1 MADTIYALAT
11 SPGRAGVAVIRIS
24 GPQAFQSLNALC
36 KNSNIDL
43 RKSQL
48 RDLYTDEGLHLDRA
62 LVIPFKGPHSFTGE
76 DIVELH
82 LHGSIAVIQKTLE
95 TLSKLKTYRQA
106 LPGEFT
112 RRAFTNEK
120 LDLVE
125 IEGLSDLIDAET
137 EAQRIQALQVLSG
150 KLGERAQE
158 WRSMIIKAMALIE
171 VTIDFADEEV
181 PTDVSKDVLQ
191 ILYNVN
197 NDLKDESKSTSVAE
211 RIRTGFE
218 VAIVGRPNVGKST
231 LLNTLAGREAALTSE
246 EAGTTRDIIEVRMDL
261 GGLPVTLM
269 DTAGLRETGNLIETK
284 GINRAIEKANSSD
297 LVVVLTENGEIPL
310 EIENKNVLKFVSKCD
325 NGQLLDGVS
334 AVTGYGLDNMVN
346 SIKRELGKKV
356 QNQGLATRFRHKAAL
371 DSAISKINKAEA
383 FIKDGQAFYEL
394 AAEELRQTTY
404 TLDELFGKVDVE
416 NILDEIFSSFC
427 LGK

>member
-11 SPGRAGVAVIRIS
+11 SPGRAGVAVIRVS
-24 GPQAFQSLNALC
+24 GPEAFKSLNVLC
-36 KNSNIDL
+36 KNSKIDP

-95 TLSKLKTYRQA
+95 TLSKLKNYRQA

-120 LDLVE
+120 LDLAE
-125 IEGLSDLIDAET
+125 IEGLADLIDAET

-181 PTDVSKDVLQ
+181 PTDVSKDVLE

-197 NDLKDESKSTSVAE
+197 NGLKDESKSTSVAE

>member
-24 GPQAFQSLNALC
+24 GPQAFQSLKALC

-95 TLSKLKTYRQA
+95 TLSKLKNYRQA

-120 LDLVE
+120 LDLAE
-125 IEGLSDLIDAET
+125 IEGLADLIDAET

-150 KLGERAQE
+150 KLGERVQE

>member
-24 GPQAFQSLNALC
+24 GPQAFQSLKALC

-95 TLSKLKTYRQA
+95 TLSKLKNYRQA

-112 RRAFTNEK
+112 RRAFINEK
-120 LDLVE
+120 LDLAE
-125 IEGLSDLIDAET
+125 IEGLADLIDAET

-181 PTDVSKDVLQ
+181 PTDVSKDVLE